1 MFFDHSNR
9 LIDWVGTAFATG
21 ASHYPQQLMGAKVLV
36 TLLVC
41 STVLVC
47 IELVLNTKDFNPQA
61 DFQDVVKQ
69 AAMQVGAAASRSA
82 VPAGVLISEAAAA
95 SEVQQTDSVMA
106 AGALKDLT
114 RKLREAAFRANGGKP
129 VEPLTETV
137 RNEWHNNNPCMS
149 REKLPLRYAARKF
162 VKDLNVSAAWD
173 AVFREYEILHRTC
186 TTKVQLNISHS
197 DLHGRDT
204 TSGCDYLVCEPMV
217 NAGLGS
223 RILVAASCMIYAV
236 LTQRVLLLP
245 SSSLVAEVTC
255 EPF

>member
-1 MFFDHSNR
+1 
-9 LIDWVGTAFATG
+9 
-21 ASHYPQQLMGAKVLV
+21 MGAKELV
-36 TLLVC
+36 ILLVC
-41 STVLVC
+41 SIVLVC

-95 SEVQQTDSVMA
+95 ASEVQQTDSVMA

-137 RNEWHNNNPCMS
+137 RNEWHKNNPCMS

-173 AVFREYEILHRTC
+173 AVFRKYEILHRTC

-197 DLHGRDT
+197 DLPESDT
-204 TSGCDYLVCEPMV
+204 SSVGCRL
-217 NAGLGS
+217 
-223 RILVAASCMIYAV
+223 
-236 LTQRVLLLP
+236 
-245 SSSLVAEVTC
+245 SSL
-255 EPF
+255 